1 MVVGRGTNG
10 ADCNPR
16 QVGKNRNPLKALENM
31 VPLKG
36 FEPPTHALRMR
47 CSTPELQRLA
57 KLFYPIGPK
66 LLMGFPS
73 FCKTSGPFAK
83 TFS

>member
-1 MVVGRGTNG
+1 MIRFSFSLRKSIPKRVS
-10 ADCNPR
+10 
-16 QVGKNRNPLKALENM
+16 KNKNLLEALENM

-47 CSTPELQRLA
+47 CSTPELQRPA

-73 FCKTSGPFAK
+73 FCKTSGLFAK